1 MSEETIPD
9 ENQQATE
16 QQSVSAEL
24 TINDLNGIKQIIDVS
39 IQRGAFK
46 PNELV
51 TVGTIYNKLEM
62 FLTAVTETQ
71 NQGE

>member
-9 ENQQATE
+9 ENEKATE